1 MNGVFFENLKTQY
14 ATFREYRRKLRKKHR
29 HRYTRE
35 RWLRFRMMALMGA
48 FGLGYF
54 LLIAGALLM
63 KGYVALG
70 FVFLCLAATSPWL
83 GSLLFD
89 MLEFFSEKSVGQIL
103 WPSGGETAPAHSI
116 GESYVYSERYEEAVN
131 WFTELAMSNPSDWRA
146 QWRIVE
152 ILDEFLDDPERLA
165 EERNRLLK
173 TEGVPEGLWI
183 QTAMD
188 LGEEWEKLGYQDKAI
203 NTYKGFLWRIAE
215 GHDADEVRRRLAELQ
230 AL

>member
-1 MNGVFFENLKTQY
+1 MNRAFFDNLKTQY
-14 ATFREYRRKLRKKHR
+14 ATFRDFRRKLRKKR
-29 HRYTRE
+29 RDRKTRE
-35 RWLRFRMMALMGA
+35 TWLRFRMMALMGA
-48 FGLGYF
+48 FGMGYF

-63 KGYVALG
+63 KGHIELG
-70 FVFLCLAATSPWL
+70 FIFLCLALTSPWL

-89 MLEFFSEKSVGQIL
+89 MLEFISEYSFGQIL

-116 GESYVYSERYEEAVN
+116 GESHVYNKRYEEAVA
-131 WFTELAMSNPSDWRA
+131 WFTEVAISNPSDWRA

-152 ILDEFLDDPERLA
+152 ILDEFLDNPERLA

-183 QTAMD
+183 QTALD
-188 LGEEWEKLGYQDKAI
+188 LGEEWKKLGHQDKAI
-203 NTYKGFLWRIAE
+203 NIYKGFLWRIPE
-215 GHDADEVRRRLAELQ
+215 GHDADEVRRRLVELK

>member
-1 MNGVFFENLKTQY
+1 MNRAFFDNLKTQY
-14 ATFREYRRKLRKKHR
+14 ATFRDYRRKLRKKRKHR
-29 HRYTRE
+29 KTRE
-35 RWLRFRMMALMGA
+35 TWLRFRMMALMGA
-48 FGLGYF
+48 FGFGYF

-63 KGYVALG
+63 KGYHTLG
-70 FVFLCLAATSPWL
+70 FIFLGLAVTSPWL

-89 MLEFFSEKSVGQIL
+89 ILEFFSEHSIGQIL

-116 GESYVYSERYEEAVN
+116 GESHVYNERYEEAIA
-131 WFTELAMSNPSDWRA
+131 WFTNLAMSHPSDWRA

-173 TEGVPEGLWI
+173 TDGVPEGLWI

-215 GHDADEVRRRLAELQ
+215 GHDADEVRRRLAELR